1 MSDAIPT
8 YELYGEVLPG
18 TDLDF
23 LHCETITSRSSL
35 HGGVIRPH
43 RHADL
48 FQLFYVCRGEV
59 RVTLDGSVFEPNVP
73 CMLAIPSITV
83 HSFTFGEATEG
94 WVVTIPDVLIRRLLA
109 GTPGLL
115 PDLETPHIVDIPH
128 GESGIWTA
136 EALFRRLAEEF
147 TDFAPGRLLSIQA
160 CLELI
165 LVCLARQLLSNQTPG
180 LAHQGRAVGHAR
192 RFRQLVEESFR
203 EHWTLD
209 LYARALGMTTTQLN
223 RICRAVFGKPALAIV
238 HGRLLLEARR
248 DLVYTSMTT
257 AEVAYALGFSD
268 PAYFTRFFTRA
279 ESITP
284 SEFRRS
290 QHEQIRRADCQDVP
304 DKNFFDLDQRA
315 H

>member
-1 MSDAIPT
+1 
-8 YELYGEVLPG
+8 
-18 TDLDF
+18 
-23 LHCETITSRSSL
+23 
-35 HGGVIRPH
+35 
-43 RHADL
+43 
-48 FQLFYVCRGEV
+48 
-59 RVTLDGSVFEPNVP
+59 
-73 CMLAIPSITV
+73 MLAIPSITV
-83 HSFTFGEATEG
+83 HSFVFGEATEG
-94 WVVTIPDVLIRRLLA
+94 WVVTIPDTQIRRLLA
-109 GTPGLL
+109 STPGLL
-115 PDLETPHIVDIPH
+115 PDLEAPHIVDAPH
-128 GESGIWTA
+128 RGSGFETA
-136 EALFRRLAEEF
+136 EGLFQRLAEEF

-165 LVCLARQLLSNQTPG
+165 LVCLARQLLSEQTPG
-180 LAHQGRAVGHAR
+180 LALQSRAVGHAR

-209 LYARALGMTTTQLN
+209 LYARKLGMTTTQLN

-279 ESITP
+279 DGITP

-290 QHEQIRRADCQDVP
+290 QHEQIRRADHQVAP
-304 DKNFFDLDQRA
+304 AKNFFDLDQTA